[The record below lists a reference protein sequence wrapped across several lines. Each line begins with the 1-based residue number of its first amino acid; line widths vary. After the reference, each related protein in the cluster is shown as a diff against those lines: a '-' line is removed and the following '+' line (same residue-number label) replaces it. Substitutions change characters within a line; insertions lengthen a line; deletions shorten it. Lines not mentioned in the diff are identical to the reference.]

1 MHYNTDMKMNKLQ
14 PQTTTWDKYHK
25 YNTDTSIVIP
35 PSLSSLQK
43 HIPVESQMG
52 ADLRPQERI

>member
-1 MHYNTDMKMNKLQ
+1 MNKLQ

-25 YNTDTSIVIP
+25 YNTDTSIVIA